1 MIRLGTILVP
11 HDFSPHSDAALR
23 RAVDLARREGGR
35 IHLLHAYAWPV
46 RGVMPYDMAM
56 PAGVW
61 DAIREG
67 TKERLEEI
75 RAGVEK
81 EGVAATAE
89 VSSLLP
95 VEAILKAQKDVGA
108 DVIALGTRG
117 LTGVK
122 HAVLGSIAERTVRH
136 APCPVLT
143 VKEGDP
149 GGPPRRIVV
158 ATDFSETGDHAVDAA
173 VVLAKG
179 FDAELDVVHA
189 FDVPLAL
196 VTPYEVAVPDNLIRD
211 ARTAA
216 RKRLERAVEGVKAKG
231 VRATAHLAEVPAAS
245 AIVDVARESNAD
257 LVVMG
262 TRGHT
267 GLKHVLLGS
276 VAERT
281 LRLAPCAVLTVK
293 KSEGAS

>member
-23 RAVDLARREGGR
+23 RAVDLAKQQNGK
-35 IHLLHAYAWPV
+35 IHLLHAYAWPM
-46 RGVMPYDMAM
+46 RGVMPYDMAV

-67 TKERLEEI
+67 TMERLEEI
-75 RAGVEK
+75 RAGVAK
-81 EGVAATAE
+81 QGVEATAE
-89 VSSLLP
+89 VSALLP
-95 VEAILKAQKDVGA
+95 VEAILTAQKEVHA

-117 LTGVK
+117 FTGLK
-122 HAVLGSIAERTVRH
+122 HVVLGSTAERTVRL

-143 VKEGDP
+143 VKEGDA

-158 ATDFSETGDHAVDAA
+158 ATDFSADGDHARDVA
-173 VVLAKG
+173 VVLAKLFG
-179 FDAELDVVHA
+179 ADLHVVHA
-189 FDVPLAL
+189 FDIPLAL
-196 VTPYEVAVPDNLIRD
+196 VTPYEVTVPDNLIRE
-211 ARTAA
+211 ARDAA
-216 RKRLERAVEGVKAKG
+216 RKRLDAAIETVKAKG
-231 VRATAHLAEVPAAS
+231 VSATAHLAEVPAAT
-245 AIVDVARESNAD
+245 AIVEVASETKAD
-257 LVVMG
+257 LIVIG

-293 KSEGAS
+293 KAEG

>member
-23 RAVDLARREGGR
+23 RAVDLAKREGGR

-67 TKERLEEI
+67 TQERLEEI
-75 RAGVEK
+75 RAGVAK
-81 EGVAATAE
+81 EGVSASAE

-95 VEAILKAQKDVGA
+95 VEAILTAQKDHAA
-108 DVIALGTRG
+108 DVIAIGTRG

-122 HAVLGSIAERTVRH
+122 HAVLGSVAERTVRH

-143 VKEGDP
+143 VKEGDA
-149 GGPPRRIVV
+149 GGPPHKIVA
-158 ATDFSETGDHAVDAA
+158 ATDFSPDGDHALDVA
-173 VVLAKG
+173 VVLAKAFG
-179 FDAELDVVHA
+179 AELHVVHA

-196 VTPYEVAVPDNLIRD
+196 VTPYEVAVPETLVRD
-211 ARTAA
+211 AREAA
-216 RKRLERAVEGVKAKG
+216 RKRLDRAVDGVKAKG
-231 VRATAHLAEVPAAS
+231 VAASGHLAEVPAAT
-245 AIVDVARESNAD
+245 AIVDVAAATKAD
-257 LVVMG
+257 LVVIG

-293 KSEGAS
+293 APA

>member
-23 RAVDLARREGGR
+23 RAIDLAKQGGGR

-67 TKERLEEI
+67 TKERLDEI
-75 RAGVEK
+75 RAGVAK
-81 EGVAATAE
+81 EGVGATAE
-89 VSSLLP
+89 VSSLFP
-95 VEAILKAQKDVGA
+95 VEAILAAQKDVGA

-122 HAVLGSIAERTVRH
+122 HAVLGSVAERTVRH

-143 VKEGDP
+143 VKEGDA
-149 GGPPRRIVV
+149 GGQPRRIVV
-158 ATDFSETGDHAVDAA
+158 ATDFSAGGDYAVDVA
-173 VVLAKG
+173 VVLAKTFG
-179 FDAELDVVHA
+179 AALHIVHA
-189 FDVPLAL
+189 FEVPLAF
-196 VTPYEVAVPDNLIRD
+196 VTPYEVAIPDNLVREG
-211 ARTAA
+211 REAA
-216 RKRLERAVEGVKAKG
+216 RKRLDASVDAAKAKG
-231 VRATAHLAEVPAAS
+231 VAATGELVEMPAAS
-245 AIVDVARESNAD
+245 SIVEAATATKAD
-257 LVVMG
+257 LIVIG

-293 KSEGAS
+293 QPEA